1 MSGRDDSHDWLGD
14 PRIADLAKALH
25 QGAVIAYPTE
35 AVWGLGCDPYNEA
48 AVTRL
53 LAMKNRARDKGLILA
68 GGSIDHALSL
78 TATLSEAQNQQLAE
92 TWPGPNTWLIP
103 DERITPEWIRGEHK
117 AVAVRVSAHP
127 LVEALCKAFGGLI
140 VSTSANP
147 QGLPPAENAEQVIAY
162 FADQVD
168 AISPGAIGSE
178 NKPSSIRDL
187 VTGARIR

>member
-1 MSGRDDSHDWLGD
+1 MFGREGSQDWLRD
-14 PRIADLAKALH
+14 PRIADLADAMH
-25 QGAVIAYPTE
+25 RGAVIAYPTE
-35 AVWGLGCDPYNEA
+35 AVWGLGCDPYNEE

-68 GGSIDHALSL
+68 GGSIDHVQSL
-78 TATLSEAQNQQLAE
+78 TETLNESQNRQLTE

-103 DERITPEWIRGEHK
+103 DECITPAWIRGEHK

-127 LVEALCKAFGGLI
+127 VVEALSKAFGGLI

-147 QGLPPAENAEQVIAY
+147 QGLPPAENAEQVKAY

-168 AISPGAIGSE
+168 AISPGSIGSE